1 MFPRST
7 QRRPFGNH
15 RTRIFKSLLTRT
27 WLVSSVVCLIAIVSV
42 YVAFAAISI
51 STSVP
56 YTQNFDGLGVPPSN
70 PAPSSLPANFRAD
83 NISAV
88 RTLGSY
94 FAASSQ
100 TARVA
105 GANMATNAASG
116 SYNFGSGTAT
126 LGGTDRAVGFI
137 ASGTATQSGNLYA
150 ELSNDTGTNLV
161 GVQIAYDVE
170 KYRNGSNPS
179 GFRIQLYYSSDG
191 SSWTNAG
198 PNFLTSFTPN
208 ADNSGFATAPGAT
221 VSVSNTLN
229 VNVPDKTKL
238 YLSWNYS
245 VNTGTTTTNA
255 QALGIDNISILG
267 LGLVEPT
274 NPSGVGTA
282 NPTSVPQGTSTLLT
296 VAVTPGT
303 NPPSL
308 THAVNADLFLIGD
321 SSNQPFFDDGTHGD
335 VTPNDNT
342 FSFTATV
349 ANGTSAGLKN
359 LPFTITEVGGLP
371 RVGSGTISLTVP
383 ASTDPSGLGAAN
395 PNSILPTEQT
405 VLTVITSSGSNPPST
420 NLAVSADLST
430 IGGLASQQFFN
441 DGVSGGD
448 VVANDNVFT
457 YTAAVPLGT
466 TPGAKSLGFT
476 VSDAQGR
483 SGTGSIALTVQ
494 QPPPDVD
501 HIVISQIYGGGGN
514 SGATFTN
521 DYVELYNPTGVSFNL
536 AGWSLQYASAA
547 GTSWTNKQP
556 IGGTIAPG
564 EYFLIGLASG
574 GANGAPLPVSPNISG
589 DINMSATTGKVA
601 LVSNSVNL
609 SGSCPNGVDGDIV
622 DFVGY
627 GTTASCFEG
636 SGRAPAPSATT
647 AIFRKMNGALDSNQN
662 NSDFQTGA
670 PNPRRT
676 APIVE
681 LGPWVAG
688 TDPIAGATNV
698 PYDATITV
706 DFSEPVDVSGNWYD
720 ITCTSSGQHNSATVA
735 AYDSFKG
742 YHITPNNG
750 FQFGEQCTVTIFHN
764 NVHDQDLD
772 DSNPETDTLFAD
784 HSWTFTVVAAG
795 APAPYLPDVHLALG
809 NPSNAVVD
817 LQQPNNY
824 LMEKP
829 AYTLSY
835 NRDKGTPNW
844 VSWHLDQDWFG
855 SLARVDTFR
864 ADPAVP
870 ADWYRVQSTDYFSTG
885 FDRGHMTPNADRDNE
900 NRIPINQ
907 ETYLMSNMVPQA
919 PDNNQGPWADLEND
933 LRTMLN
939 GSQNEMYIVSG
950 PLGSGGTGS
959 NGGVTNTIMSG
970 HITVPAFTWKVALV
984 MPKGDNDVSRV
995 TAATRTIAVLMPNVQ
1010 GIRNND
1016 WHIYLTTVDNI
1027 ENLTGYDFFA
1037 NVPDAIENAIEAGTD
1052 GNNPPGTEN
1061 QFATIAEDTP
1071 GTVALNAVSPL
1082 TNPSFT
1088 YTVVE
1093 APSHGV
1099 LSGSGPGFLYSP
1111 ALDYHGTDSFTF
1123 KVNDGNHDSNTS
1135 TVNITVTEVNDS
1147 PAAADDSATTNEDTP
1162 LNISALDLTTNDSVG
1177 PADESG
1183 QTLTVTTVSAT
1194 GDTHGSVVL
1203 NSGIV
1208 TYTPDADYNGP
1219 ASFTYQVCDNG
1230 TTNGSPDSKC
1240 ASATVNVNV
1249 NSVND
1254 NPVAVDDAATTDED
1268 TSVTVDVVTND
1279 TDVDGD
1285 ARTLQSVG
1293 TAANGSVTIVS
1304 GQARYSPNANFHG
1317 IDSFT
1322 YVVSD
1327 DHGGTANGTV
1337 TITVA
1342 AINDAPTANS
1352 QSVSTNANTPKAI
1365 TLTGSDLETAA
1376 ANLNFVVTVGPTH
1389 GSLTGTGETRT
1400 YTPAANY
1407 SGPDSFKFTVTD
1419 NGDGSAA
1426 PLTSSAVTVSITVN
1440 DTVNPT
1446 VTAPANVSLGTG
1458 AGATA
1463 CSLLISDATL
1473 GTATASDNSGTVS
1486 IQRTGVPA
1494 GNIFPVGTTIITYT
1508 ATDGAGNTAQGTQ
1521 SVVVTDTTPP
1531 SFTAPAPITV
1541 NADSSGHGTV
1551 PNFLLG
1557 LTAQNNCSGQVAFT
1571 QNPTAGTSA
1580 GVGTHTV
1587 TITATDQAGKS
1598 SSRTTTFTVQ
1608 ANNGGLVF
1616 SLEVSP
1622 SQVRRG
1628 RTATLKASYR
1638 NNTGTR
1644 QSVTFVFKYASPC
1657 GNCTIGNIGPIRI
1670 AAGTHGNADIPLWI
1684 PNHACTG
1691 VYSLTLESYVGGHLI
1706 GTTTATLTVTR

>member
-1 MFPRST
+1 
-7 QRRPFGNH
+7 
-15 RTRIFKSLLTRT
+15 
-27 WLVSSVVCLIAIVSV
+27 VSCVVCLVAVVSV
-42 YVAFAAISI
+42 YVAFAAIAL

-56 YTQNFDGLGVPPSN
+56 YNQNFDGMGVPPSN
-70 PAPSSLPANFRAD
+70 PSPSSLPVNFRVD
-83 NISAV
+83 TISAV

-94 FAASSQ
+94 FASSTQ

-105 GANMATNAASG
+105 GANMATNAANG

-137 ASGTATQSGNLYA
+137 ASGTATLSGNLYA
-150 ELSNDTGTNLV
+150 ELSNDTGTNLA

-179 GFRIQLYYSSDG
+179 GFRIQLYYSNDG
-191 SSWTNAG
+191 LAWTNAG
-198 PNFLTSFTPN
+198 PNFQTSFTPN

-221 VSVSNTLN
+221 TSVNNTLN
-229 VNVPDKTKL
+229 VTVPDKAKL
-238 YLSWNYS
+238 YLAWNYS

-255 QALGIDNISILG
+255 QALAVDNISILG
-267 LGLVEPT
+267 MGLAEPT
-274 NPSGVGTA
+274 NPSGVGNA
-282 NPTSVPQGTSTLLT
+282 NPNSVPQGTSTLLT
-296 VAVTPGT
+296 VAVTPGA
-303 NPPSL
+303 NPPSVI
-308 THAVNADLFLIGD
+308 HSVSANLFLIGG
-321 SSNQPFFDDGTHGD
+321 SNNQQFFDDGTHGD

-342 FSFTATV
+342 FSFMATV

-371 RVGSGTISLTVP
+371 RIGSGTISLTVP
-383 ASTDPSGLGAAN
+383 AATDPSGLGAAN
-395 PNSILPTEQT
+395 PNSVLPTEQS
-405 VLTVITSSGSNPPST
+405 VLTVIASPGSNPPST
-420 NLAVSADLST
+420 NLAVTADLST
-430 IGGLASQQFFN
+430 IGGLANQQFFN

-448 VVANDNVFT
+448 AVANDNVFT
-457 YTAAVPLGT
+457 YTATVPQGT
-466 TPGAKSLGFT
+466 TPGPKSLGFT
-476 VSDAQGR
+476 VNDAQGR
-483 SGTGSIALTVQ
+483 SGSGSILLTVQ

-501 HIVISQIYGGGGN
+501 HVVISQIYGGGGN

-589 DINMSATTGKVA
+589 DINISATTGKVA

-609 SGSCPNGVDGDIV
+609 SGSCPNVNGDIV

-636 SGRAPAPSATT
+636 SGRAPAPSASA

-662 NSDFQTGA
+662 NSDFQTVS

-688 TDPIAGATNV
+688 TDPITDATNI
-698 PYDATITV
+698 PYDATVTV
-706 DFSEPVDVSGNWYD
+706 DFSEPVDVVGNWFD

-735 AYDSFKG
+735 AYDNFKG
-742 YHITPNNG
+742 YHITPNSG
-750 FQFGEQCTVTIFHN
+750 FQFGEQCTVTIIHN

-772 DSNPETDTLFAD
+772 DSAPETDTLFAD

-795 APAPYLPDVHLALG
+795 APAPYPPSVHLAMG
-809 NPSNAVVD
+809 NPSNAVGD
-817 LQQPNNY
+817 LLQPNNY
-824 LMEKP
+824 LMEKQT
-829 AYTLSY
+829 YTLSY
-835 NRDKGTPNW
+835 NREKGTPNW

-855 SLARVDTFR
+855 SLGRVDTFR

-870 ADWYRVQSTDYFSTG
+870 SDWYRVQSTDYFPTG
-885 FDRGHMTPNADRDNE
+885 FDRGHMTPSADRDNE
-900 NRIPINQ
+900 NRVPINQ
-907 ETYLMSNMVPQA
+907 ETYLMSNLVPQA
-919 PDNNQGPWADLEND
+919 PDNNQGPWAGLEND
-933 LRTMLN
+933 LRTMLS

-950 PLGSGGTGS
+950 PLGVGGTGS
-959 NGGVTNTIMSG
+959 NGGVTNTIAGG
-970 HITVPAFTWKVALV
+970 HLTVPAFTWKVVLIL
-984 MPKGDNDVSRV
+984 PKGDNDVSRV
-995 TAATRTIAVLMPNVQ
+995 TAAARTIAVLIPNVQ

-1016 WHIYLTTVDNI
+1016 WHTYLTTVDNI
-1027 ENLTGYDFFA
+1027 EALTGYDFFA
-1037 NVPDAIENAIEAGTD
+1037 NVPDMVENAIEAGTD

-1071 GTVALNAVSPL
+1071 GTIPLNAVSPL
-1082 TNPSFT
+1082 VNPAFI
-1088 YTVVE
+1088 YTIVN

-1099 LSGSGPGFLYSP
+1099 LSGSGPGFNYTP

-1123 KVNDGNHDSNTS
+1123 KVNDGSHDSNTS
-1135 TVNITVTEVNDS
+1135 TVNITVTEVND
-1147 PAAADDSATTNEDTP
+1147 PPTAADDTANTNEDTQ
-1162 LNISALDLTTNDSVG
+1162 LNISALDLAINDSVG
-1177 PADESG
+1177 PGDESG
-1183 QTLTVTTVSAT
+1183 ETLTVNTVSAT

-1230 TTNGSPDSKC
+1230 TTSGSLDSKC
-1240 ASATVNVNV
+1240 ASATVNVTV

-1254 NPVAVDDAATTDED
+1254 NPAAVDDAASTDED
-1268 TSVTVDVVTND
+1268 TPVTVDVVAND

-1285 ARTLQSVG
+1285 SRTLQSVG
-1293 TAANGSVTIVS
+1293 TAANGTVTIVA
-1304 GQARYSPNANFHG
+1304 GQAQYSPDADFHG
-1317 IDSFT
+1317 TDSFT
-1322 YVVSD
+1322 YLVSD
-1327 DHGGTANGTV
+1327 GHGGTATGTV
-1337 TITVA
+1337 NVTVA
-1342 AINDAPTANS
+1342 PVNDAPTANA
-1352 QSVSTNANTPKAI
+1352 QSVSANANTPKAI
-1365 TLTGSDLETAA
+1365 ILTGSDQETAA
-1376 ANLNFVVTVGPTH
+1376 ANLSFVVTVNPTH
-1389 GSLTGTGETRT
+1389 GSLTGSGASRT

-1419 NGDGSAA
+1419 TGDGSTA
-1426 PLTSSAVTVSITVN
+1426 PLTSGEATVSITVN
-1440 DTVNPT
+1440 DTVNPI
-1446 VTAPANVSLGTG
+1446 VTAPANVNLGTG
-1458 AGATA
+1458 ASATS
-1463 CSLLISDATL
+1463 CSLFISDATL
-1473 GTATASDNSGTVS
+1473 GMATASDNSGTVS

-1494 GNIFPVGTTIITYT
+1494 ANIFPVGTTIITYT
-1508 ATDGAGNTAQGTQ
+1508 ATEGSGNTAQATQ
-1521 SVVVTDTTPP
+1521 TVIVNDTTSPG
-1531 SFTAPAPITV
+1531 FTAPAPVTV
-1541 NADSSGHGTV
+1541 NADSSGHGLV
-1551 PNFLLG
+1551 PNLLAG
-1557 LTAQNNCSGQVAFT
+1557 LTPQENCGGPVTFT
-1571 QNPTAGTSA
+1571 QNPTAGTTV

-1587 TITATDQAGKS
+1587 TITATDQAGNA

-1628 RTATLKASYR
+1628 RTVTLKASYS
-1638 NNTGTR
+1638 NNTGAR
-1644 QSVTFVFKYASPC
+1644 QSVKFTFKYVSPC
-1657 GNCTIGNIGPIRI
+1657 GHCTIGNIGPIQI
-1670 AAGTHGNADIPLWI
+1670 AAGAHGNANLPLWI
-1684 PNHACTG
+1684 PNNACTG
-1691 VYSLTLESYVGGHLI
+1691 VYSLTLESYVGSQLI
-1706 GTTTATLTVTR
+1706 GTTTATLTVNR